1 MRFFTKGR
9 HPSFNVSSFITYY
22 IIYSRHLRSI
32 STLSET
38 KCWIVQ
44 LTQLKM
50 LGHNHCSEPAIQMSV
65 TTTTTTTT
73 HLLALTVVI
82 IASLGQS
89 LAGTFPDLGHLAQG
103 LVTNP
108 SVRNRLLYISS
119 QCHMNIALQILIVIG
134 LNLST
139 II

>member
-1 MRFFTKGR
+1 
-9 HPSFNVSSFITYY
+9 
-22 IIYSRHLRSI
+22 
-32 STLSET
+32 
-38 KCWIVQ
+38 
-44 LTQLKM
+44 
-50 LGHNHCSEPAIQMSV
+50 MSV
-65 TTTTTTTT
+65 TTTTTTTTPTTTT

-119 QCHMNIALQILIVIG
+119 QCHINIALQILIVIG